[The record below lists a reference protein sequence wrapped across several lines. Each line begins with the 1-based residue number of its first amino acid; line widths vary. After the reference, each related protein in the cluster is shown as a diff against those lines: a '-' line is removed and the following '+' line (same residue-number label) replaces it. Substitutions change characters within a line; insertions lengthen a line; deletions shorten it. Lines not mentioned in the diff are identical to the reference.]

1 MDREEYHPAHEHHQE
16 RVLDPL
22 DRRDL
27 VQEMEMPEMTGVY
40 LGSEQGRQ
48 EQQEKNHQGWVKE
61 REGHQSVTPHLAT
74 QPAAE
79 HRRG

>member
-1 MDREEYHPAHEHHQE
+1 M
-16 RVLDPL
+16 
-22 DRRDL
+22 DRRDP
-27 VQEMEMPEMTGVY
+27 VQQMEMPEIKGVY

-48 EQQEKNHQGWVKE
+48 EQQGKKRQGWVKE

>member
-1 MDREEYHPAHEHHQE
+1 M
-16 RVLDPL
+16 LDPL
-22 DRRDL
+22 DRGNPMDRRDP
-27 VQEMEMPEMTGVY
+27 VQQMEMPEMTGVY

-48 EQQEKNHQGWVKE
+48 EQQEKEHQGWVKE
-61 REGHQSVTPHLAT
+61 REGHQSVTPHLAA